1 VKTTRGTLLA
11 AICCLIV
18 ILSAGCASLS
28 PKPAKQETL
37 EDRVKQYMQAQID
50 KKWELAY
57 SFFDAS
63 SREKLTRESY
73 VNKPRKLSFTGFAIE
88 EITVLPSGDKAEVKV
103 KIDILY
109 MGYNFKGAP
118 QVQTWSKENG
128 AWYVNSRSQS
138 RKTPFPT
145 YEKKQ

>member
-1 VKTTRGTLLA
+1 
-11 AICCLIV
+11 
-18 ILSAGCASLS
+18 
-28 PKPAKQETL
+28 
-37 EDRVKQYMQAQID
+37 MQAQID

-88 EITVLPSGDKAEVKV
+88 EITILPSGDKAEVKV

-118 QVQTWSKENG
+118 QVQNWSKENG